1 MGLHK
6 IMKVL
11 MAILGVAGLVL
22 SIVIFSTLDDEALK
36 DEVKAVGIQAMEV
49 PQTIN
54 WIMMI
59 AYVVLAI
66 SIVLVVI
73 FVLKGLASGNAKNT
87 LIGVGAFLLVIAI
100 SYLLASGVE
109 TPLKDGKVLSANGS
123 RWVSAGLNA
132 FFILAAVAIGSML
145 FGGVRKMIKG

>member
-36 DEVKAVGIQAMEV
+36 DEVKAVGIQGMEV
-49 PQTIN
+49 PSSIS

-66 SIVLVVI
+66 SVVLVLI

-87 LIGVGAFLLVIAI
+87 LIGVGTFLLVIAI

-109 TPLKDGKVLSANGS
+109 TPLKDGEVLSATGS

-132 FFILAAVAIGSML
+132 FFILAVVAVGSML
-145 FGGVRKMIKG
+145 FGGVRKMLKG